1 MKFSKVSFLE
11 DKFQSF
17 IPKHFADR
25 PLTNEWNIILSSD
38 RWEHAD
44 QMLSSGV
51 LISENE
57 ILEILQNKF
66 SEFY

>member
-1 MKFSKVSFLE
+1 MKFSKFCRIS
-11 DKFQSF
+11 FQSF
-17 IPKHFADR
+17 IKHFVNR
-25 PLTNEWNIILSSD
+25 LLTMNRNINKRI
-38 RWEHAD
+38 EYAD

-51 LISENE
+51 LISENK

>member
-1 MKFSKVSFLE
+1 MN
-11 DKFQSF
+11 
-17 IPKHFADR
+17 R
-25 PLTNEWNIILSSD
+25 NINKRI
-38 RWEHAD
+38 EYAD

-51 LISENE
+51 LISENK